1 MKKVF
6 TLVIALVMCIGVYAQ
21 TPLTE
26 AVDFTT
32 TDHEGNE
39 IHLFDILDG
48 GQYVLIDFFYT
59 SCQPCQNA
67 VPKVVDAYYAL
78 GCNQHDVFFMEIS
91 PTDHNNEPYFFVDNW
106 INTYGIEYP
115 TIHATGTP
123 NNGASICDMYEIP
136 AYPTMVLIAPNR
148 EIVIQDIWPV
158 SSAQTIID
166 ALAPFGIEEHSCDGE
181 VQEPTIVFEIERE
194 ASYEI
199 DVKYT
204 PNAATASYYVLAST
218 NAELDAATV
227 KAEGQELTEAGTHTF
242 TGLTAETEY
251 YIYGLPVNAE
261 GDFGELRSEYAKTKC
276 EATPGEAALELN
288 VAVVPGFVIA
298 DAMPNSATSEY
309 HYAFVTVAKFEEW
322 GEELAIFNLLRDNAP
337 ICGDDFWQLDIA
349 YFQEG
354 VDYYC
359 YGIGYNADAELGEPT
374 YVRFNLENG
383 VVDDNEAKVDIE
395 VNVLSETSV
404 QTTVTPNAN
413 AVEYHYNLFTVA
425 EYEELGEEAITEL
438 LLEDGSPLY
447 EVDEWTWENLAPKTD
462 YYAIGVAINVDGEV
476 GRLKKVSFRTEVESI
491 SEMTANS
498 FTINPNPASS
508 YVNIKSNIV
517 EDTEVNIFD
526 MTGRCVKNTVI
537 SSTNA
542 TINVEDLNK
551 GVYFININGKVEKL
565 VVE

>member
-1 MKKVF
+1 MKKFF
-6 TLVIALVMCIGVYAQ
+6 TLVIALVMSIGVYAQ

-59 SCQPCQNA
+59 SCGPCQNA
-67 VPKVVDAYYAL
+67 VPKIVDAYYAL

-91 PTDHNNEPYFFVDNW
+91 PTDHNNEPFFFVDNW

-115 TIHATGTP
+115 TIHVTGTP
-123 NNGASICDMYEIP
+123 NNGASICEMYEIP
-136 AYPTMVLIAPNR
+136 EYPTMVLIAPNR

-166 ALAPFGIEEHSCDGE
+166 ALAPFGIEEHDCNE
-181 VQEPTIVFEIERE
+181 VQAPAIVFEISRE
-194 ASYEI
+194 ASYAI
-199 DVKYT
+199 DADFT
-204 PNAATASYYVLAST
+204 PNATCSSYYVLAST
-218 NAELDAATV
+218 DAELDAETV
-227 KAEGQELTEAGTHTF
+227 KAEGQELTEGGTHTF
-242 TGLTAETEY
+242 TGLTASTEY
-251 YIYGLPVNAE
+251 YVYALPVNAE
-261 GDFGELRSEYAKTKC
+261 GNFGELRSKYAKTKC
-276 EATPGEAALELN
+276 EATAGEAALVLN

-374 YVRFNLENG
+374 YVRFNLEDG
-383 VVDDNEAKVDIE
+383 VI
-395 VNVLSETSV
+395 
-404 QTTVTPNAN
+404 
-413 AVEYHYNLFTVA
+413 
-425 EYEELGEEAITEL
+425 G
-438 LLEDGSPLY
+438 
-447 EVDEWTWENLAPKTD
+447 VDE
-462 YYAIGVAINVDGEV
+462 VA
-476 GRLKKVSFRTEVESI
+476 T
-491 SEMTANS
+491 TAFNI
-498 FTINPNPASS
+498 FPNPASS
-508 YVNIKSNIV
+508 TINITSNIT
-517 EDTEVNIFD
+517 DATNVNIFD

-565 VVE
+565 VIE

>member
-1 MKKVF
+1 MKKIF
-6 TLVIALVMCIGVYAQ
+6 TLVIALVMSIGVYAQ

-59 SCQPCQNA
+59 SCEPCQNA
-67 VPKVVDAYYAL
+67 VPKIVDAYYAL

-91 PTDHNNEPYFFVDNW
+91 PTDHNNEPFFFVDNW

-115 TIHATGTP
+115 TIHVTGTP
-123 NNGASICDMYEIP
+123 NNGASICEMYEIP
-136 AYPTMVLIAPNR
+136 TYPTMVLIAPNR
-148 EIVIQDIWPV
+148 QIVIQDIWPV

-166 ALAPFGIEEHSCDGE
+166 ALAPFGIEEHDCNE
-181 VQEPTIVFEIERE
+181 VQAPAIVFEISRE
-194 ASYEI
+194 ASYAI
-199 DVKYT
+199 DADFT
-204 PNAATASYYVLAST
+204 PNATCSSYYVLAST
-218 NAELDAATV
+218 DAELDAETV
-227 KAEGQELTEAGTHTF
+227 KAEGQELTEGGTHTF
-242 TGLTAETEY
+242 TGLTASTEY
-251 YIYGLPVNAE
+251 YVYALPVNAD

-276 EATPGEAALELN
+276 DATPGEAALQLN

-298 DAMPNSATSEY
+298 DAMPNESTSEY
-309 HYAFVTVAKFEEW
+309 HCAFCKVSAYEEM
-322 GEELAIFNLLRDNAP
+322 GEEYAIFVLLRDNTP

-349 YFQEG
+349 YFEEG

-359 YGIGYNADAELGEPT
+359 YGIGYNAEAELGELT
-374 YVRFNLENG
+374 LVRFNLEDG

-438 LLEDGSPLY
+438 LLEDDTPLY
-447 EVDEWTWENLAPKTD
+447 EVNEWTWEDLTPKTD

-476 GRLKKVSFRTEVESI
+476 GSLKKVSFRTEVESI
-491 SEMTANS
+491 SEMTTSS

-517 EDTEVNIFD
+517 EDTEVNIYD
-526 MTGRCVKNTVI
+526 MTGRCVKNVI
-537 SSTNA
+537 INDSNA
-542 TINVEDLNK
+542 TINVEDLNQ

-565 VVE
+565 VIE